1 MNIMT
6 YSKEMVDLKFAKSAY
21 WNFLLWG
28 ICSSLGM
35 TISTFVDA
43 LLVGNLVGS
52 QGLAVTNLS
61 TPVFLAYALF
71 GLTL

>member
-52 QGLAVTNLS
+52 
-61 TPVFLAYALF
+61 
-71 GLTL
+71 